1 MNKSIVEKTDDYVLT
16 KVYYGDKYSFV
27 KVDKE
32 GVTIKAD
39 KIIISVSWWQKK
51 NKSIWEKYNDK
62 SR

>member
-51 NKSIWEKYNDK
+51 
-62 SR
+62 